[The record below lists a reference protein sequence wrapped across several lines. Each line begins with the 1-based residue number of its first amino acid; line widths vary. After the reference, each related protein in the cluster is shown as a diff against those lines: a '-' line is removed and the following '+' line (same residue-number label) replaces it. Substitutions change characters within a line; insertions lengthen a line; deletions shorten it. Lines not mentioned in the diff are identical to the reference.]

1 MEKNEEEMMYLVG
14 QIKQIV
20 DSDTNGVRY
29 LAEQLSSYNLEDKL
43 LRHLGNP
50 LVGYASK
57 QPIESPVDENGD
69 AIY

>member
-29 LAEQLSSYNLEDKL
+29 LAEQLSSYNLENQL
-43 LRHLGNP
+43 LKHVENP
-50 LVGYASK
+50 LPDMPANN
-57 QPIESPVDENGD
+57 PCPVDENGD

>member
-29 LAEQLSSYNLEDKL
+29 LAEQLSSYNMEDQL
-43 LRHLGNP
+43 LHHLGNP
-50 LVGYASK
+50 LPDMPANN
-57 QPIESPVDENGD
+57 PSPVDENGD